1 MSKALK
7 VATLI
12 QFLSWVNPISHYG
25 FAPLHHCSLG
35 VPRQFHSPRRRFA
48 CGRTSHWHAAQRGRT
63 TATPHQNSAHIPNS
77 ARAIFALNIM
87 RPVRL
92 SFGSLPLPLSISMAL
107 LDRPLFNLVSVSS
120 SSSSSFDRWA
130 EPNGWTHSDGRRCM
144 QHARLI
150 PSYPIRPSV
159 PSGGRLRSFGVRVVC
174 KGLDKKWPYVW

>member
-1 MSKALK
+1 MPVIGCLEIFQNGRSPQPITGIIYSPGPHELK
-7 VATLI
+7 IGSAVEDTLGFI
-12 QFLSWVNPISHYG
+12 PLVFNPISHYG

-92 SFGSLPLPLSISMAL
+92 SFGSLPLPLSH
-107 LDRPLFNLVSVSS
+107 LDGV
-120 SSSSSFDRWA
+120 
-130 EPNGWTHSDGRRCM
+130 
-144 QHARLI
+144 ARSA
-150 PSYPIRPSV
+150 P
-159 PSGGRLRSFGVRVVC
+159 F
-174 KGLDKKWPYVW
+174 